1 MNRTVLL
8 VGLVIAGA
16 LVAVLF
22 LGLGKDPSEIRSPL
36 IGKPA
41 PTFALREVGTG
52 QTVDIAQLKGKPVVI
67 NFWATW
73 CGPCWEEHPVLVAN
87 ARLLQPNVQFVGV
100 VFQDTEEKILS
111 FLQQRGSSYP
121 TVVDDA
127 GKTAIA
133 YGVGGVPETFFLD
146 ANGVIVSKY
155 SGPMSSDILQ
165 ENLQKVMRQ

>member
-8 VGLVIAGA
+8 VGVIIA
-16 LVAVLF
+16 AVLLGVLF
-22 LGLGKDPSEIRSPL
+22 VGLGKNPNEIRSPL
-36 IGKPA
+36 VGRPA

-52 QTVDIAQLKGKPVVI
+52 RTVDLSQLKGRPVVL

-73 CGPCWEEHPVLVAN
+73 CGPCWEEHPILVAN
-87 ARLLQPNVQFVGV
+87 AKMLPDVQFLGV
-100 VFQDTEEKILS
+100 VFQDSEDKILG

-121 TVVDDA
+121 TVVDDK

-133 YGVGGVPETFFLD
+133 YGVGGVPESFFLD
-146 ANGVIVSKY
+146 ANGVIVAKY

-165 ENLQKVMRQ
+165 ENLRKVVR